1 MAGAL
6 YELRRAAL
14 AALGGLLLWSVLP
27 VLFGWTVTVVVSGS
41 MVPTLRPG
49 DVVVVS
55 PVKAGDVGKLT
66 PGKVILVS
74 DPAHPGQLLSHRLVG
89 FTTEGN
95 LITKGDANAVRDGRP
110 VPPSGVRGVAR
121 LRVPWIGTP
130 KVWVRDRKLAPML
143 ALGVIVVALLTPR
156 RRRGQVGAAAVE

>member
-6 YELRRAAL
+6 FELRRAAL

-27 VLFGWTVTVVVSGS
+27 VLFGWTATVVVSGS
-41 MVPTLRPG
+41 MVPVLRPG

-74 DPAHPGQLLSHRLVG
+74 DPAHPGQLLTHPLAGV
-89 FTTEGN
+89 TTDGN
-95 LITKGDANAVRDGRP
+95 LIPKGDANAVRG
-110 VPPSGVRGVAR
+110 G
-121 LRVPWIGTP
+121 
-130 KVWVRDRKLAPML
+130 
-143 ALGVIVVALLTPR
+143 
-156 RRRGQVGAAAVE
+156 